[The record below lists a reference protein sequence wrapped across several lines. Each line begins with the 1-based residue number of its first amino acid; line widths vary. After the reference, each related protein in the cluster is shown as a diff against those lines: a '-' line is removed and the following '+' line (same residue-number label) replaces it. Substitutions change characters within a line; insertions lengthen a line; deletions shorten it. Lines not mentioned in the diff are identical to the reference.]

1 MNDTIL
7 WLILLVVLALIE
19 IATLGLTTIWFA
31 VGALV
36 ATIVAALGGPLW
48 LQIALFL
55 IASILVLIF
64 LRPIAVKFFNKDRE
78 KTNVESLIGMHAV
91 VVGEIDNQSEQGQAK
106 LNGLDWMARSMD
118 EKIKIP
124 VGTVVTVLEVRGVK
138 LIVEERKE
146 EA

>member
-78 KTNVESLIGMHAV
+78 KTNVESLIGMSAV
-91 VVGEIDNQSEQGQAK
+91 VVSEIDNQNEQGQAK

-118 EKIKIP
+118 DKITIP

>member
-91 VVGEIDNQSEQGQAK
+91 VVSEIDNQSEQGQAK
-106 LNGLDWMARSMD
+106 LNGLDWMARSVD
-118 EKIKIP
+118 ENITIP

>member
-1 MNDTIL
+1 MSDTIL

-31 VGALV
+31 AGALI

-55 IASILVLIF
+55 ITSILVLIF

-91 VVGEIDNQSEQGQAK
+91 VLSEIDNQNELGQAK
-106 LNGLDWMARSMD
+106 LNGLDWMARSKD
-118 EKIKIP
+118 DNIKIP
-124 VGTVVTVLEVRGVK
+124 VGAVVTVLEVKGVK
-138 LIVEERKE
+138 LAVEERKE
-146 EA
+146 EV